1 MPAKECP
8 VCEAKIG
15 ETDQTCPAC
24 GTDLETLQQEI
35 ESVER
40 VNKVLENRKKK
51 EVPAPAPQPQPEKK
65 LSIFAK
71 LALKKKKGS

>member
-15 ETDQTCPAC
+15 ETDTTCPAC

-51 EVPAPAPQPQPEKK
+51 ETPPAPAPQPQPEKK

-71 LALKKKKGS
+71 LALKKKGK